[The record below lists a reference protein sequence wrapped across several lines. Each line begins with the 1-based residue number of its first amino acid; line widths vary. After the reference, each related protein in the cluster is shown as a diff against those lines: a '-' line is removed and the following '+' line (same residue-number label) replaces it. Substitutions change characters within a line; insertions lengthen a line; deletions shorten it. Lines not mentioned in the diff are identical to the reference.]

1 MYYFLY
7 SILIILTIYSDSP
20 LQLQLNYF
28 GRTFIPV
35 IAYPLYIIMSINK
48 SLPRGDIFLDKYG
61 KLLRYTIGISIFALL
76 VCWIGGFGMNH
87 LGEFLP
93 AKMIKMIFIYFSYWV
108 YLKLLINL
116 SAHLSFKQVCI
127 PFLYGLVLITIIAY
141 IEYYIGEFIFNPIHF
156 GDASFMEWDYNR
168 VRLLCSESSFT
179 VPLIEIFLGVSL
191 YYSHFISKSFISRIV
206 TYSCGFLLLYTTG
219 SKTLMIAIF
228 IAVFYSFYVTN
239 NGRLNVTRI
248 ISIIIILS
256 IACMCFIYIM
266 PILQNKLFYDIE
278 ENTSTVTRT
287 YTVLMGYFVGIFS
300 IVGTGFQSYVVF
312 YPQLLKDFLG
322 LIDLYMPNANLSEI
336 TSYINTT
343 NGQNISAKSFFAQ
356 VSMFWGIC
364 GTIYLIKSYL
374 NVFHSLKFEKS
385 IEKIIL
391 GSVTFV
397 ILFQLLFTADMDY
410 IVLALVAF
418 QINLRWHKR
427 NNTKRNLI

>member
-20 LQLQLNYF
+20 LQHQLNYF

-35 IAYPLYIIMSINK
+35 IAYPLYIIMTINK
-48 SLPRGDIFLDKYG
+48 SLPKGDIFFDKYG
-61 KLLRYTIGISIFALL
+61 KLLWYTIGISIFALL

-93 AKMIKMIFIYFSYWV
+93 AKMIKMIFIYFSYWI

-127 PFLYGLVLITIIAY
+127 PFFYGLVLITIIAY

-191 YYSHFISKSFISRIV
+191 YYSHFISKSFFFKII
-206 TYSCGFLLLYTTG
+206 TYLCGFLLLYTTG
-219 SKTLMIAIF
+219 SKTLLIAIF
-228 IAVFYSFYVTN
+228 IAVFYSFYVTSKGHFN
-239 NGRLNVTRI
+239 ASRI
-248 ISIIIILS
+248 ISIIIILF
-256 IACMCFIYIM
+256 IAYMYFIYIM
-266 PILQNKLFYDIE
+266 PTLQNKLSYDMNE
-278 ENTSTVTRT
+278 STSTVTRT
-287 YTVLMGYFVGIFS
+287 YTVIMGYFVGIVS
-300 IVGTGFQSYVVF
+300 VVGTGFQSYLVF

-336 TSYINTT
+336 ISYINST

-356 VSMFWGIC
+356 TSMFWGIC
-364 GTIYLIKSYL
+364 GTIYFIKSYL
-374 NVFHSLKFEKS
+374 KVYQSLQFEKN

-410 IVLALVAF
+410 IILALMAVL
-418 QINLRWHKR
+418 INIKWHKKK
-427 NNTKRNLI
+427 NK